1 MINCLKCIN
10 SGCCK
15 LSIQISKVEYE
26 SLKPNVKKE
35 FIKNIDVF
43 LEKSPQF
50 KGVLEKE
57 LEEVYRGNYAE
68 MKKAGDGYC
77 NLLDRKTMLCSVY
90 EDRPQTC
97 KDYTNNKCEKI
108 RLLKDGI

>member
-1 MINCLKCIN
+1 MTDCLKCIN

-15 LSIQISKVEYE
+15 LSIQISKFEYE

-35 FIKNIDVF
+35 FVKNIDLF
-43 LEKSPQF
+43 LEKSPSF
-50 KGVLEKE
+50 NGVLNDE
-57 LEEVYRGNYAE
+57 LEEVFKDKYAE
-68 MKKAGDGYC
+68 MKKTDDGYC

-97 KDYTNNKCEKI
+97 KDYKNNRCDKI
-108 RLLKDGI
+108 RLLKDEI